1 MFKPIFADKFC
12 RDHNVQFFM
21 SQVEAEDGMCMFCCE
36 VTLGPSY

>member
-12 RDHNVQFFM
+12 RDHNVQFL